1 MNLLKNKMG
10 MRVLTLALCAA
21 LGGSVLAVKAE
32 SVAGETVVQ
41 EAVQDENMSES
52 REIAHPAQEAEEP
65 DGQTEM
71 EKTTEESTAQPTDE
85 PTAEPSNEPTT
96 EPTDEPTA
104 EPTEQP
110 TTEPAEQPT
119 TEPTEQLTTEPTEQ
133 PTTEPTEQPTTE
145 PTDEPTAEPTT
156 EPTQQ
161 PATEPTAEPMPEG
174 AYKVTVVSPAKWQKD
189 KATAKI
195 NIVDVNG
202 TGWANIRIVVATEN
216 GWQTVVDG
224 DDQSAG
230 YAVELRENATIHV
243 SITDHAGNVQA
254 KSEAISC
261 FDSTP
266 PTVKAGVSGEV
277 ICIEATDSTSGVAA
291 VYVNGHKLKYSG
303 TTLDANI
310 RAYADGRQQIAIY
323 AVDLAGNV
331 SQKVYVKNPFYG
343 RDDSGS
349 SGNDS
354 RPSATKKPSSGGAKT
369 TPKPTATPIPTD
381 VPQATMQP
389 QTTATPDIDALY
401 ALLAQLAGGA
411 GVSEPTDGKAF
422 SMGGNMKTVDLLYSK
437 ATNKQFITVQTRK
450 GETYYI
456 VIDYDKPLDKDG
468 EQYETYFLNLVD
480 DRDLFGVVSKD
491 EQPTPEPTA
500 TPTPK
505 PTAEPKPEAE
515 RTTDSTAMM
524 ALVLLVVLIAG
535 GAAAFV
541 ALGKKRDA
549 QPRYNTELDD
559 DDDEEEIGEDN
570 EEE

>member
-10 MRVLTLALCAA
+10 MRVLTLALCAV

-41 EAVQDENMSES
+41 EAVQDENMSEG
-52 REIAHPAQEAEEP
+52 REIDHPVQEAEEP
-65 DGQTEM
+65 DGQTETG
-71 EKTTEESTAQPTDE
+71 EVTEEATEESAMQPTEQPSEE
-85 PTAEPSNEPTT
+85 PTA

-104 EPTEQP
+104 EPT
-110 TTEPAEQPT
+110 
-119 TEPTEQLTTEPTEQ
+119 TEPTEQ
-133 PTTEPTEQPTTE
+133 PTAE

-161 PATEPTAEPMPEG
+161 PTTEPTAEPMPEG
-174 AYKVTVVSPAKWQKD
+174 AYKITVVSPAKWQKD

-243 SITDHAGNVQA
+243 SITDRAGNVQA

-277 ICIEATDSTSGVAA
+277 ICIEATDSISGVAA

-310 RAYADGRQQIAIY
+310 REYADGKQQIAIY

-343 RDDSGS
+343 RDDSS
-349 SGNDS
+349 SSSSDS
-354 RPSATKKPSSGGAKT
+354 KPSATKKPSSGGAKT

-389 QTTATPDIDALY
+389 QTTAAPDIDALY
-401 ALLAQLAGGA
+401 ALLAQLAGGT
-411 GVSEPTDGKAF
+411 GTSEPTEGKPF

-450 GETYYI
+450 GETYYL

>member
-10 MRVLTLALCAA
+10 MRVLALALCAA

-52 REIAHPAQEAEEP
+52 REIAHPAQEAEEH

-71 EKTTEESTAQPTDE
+71 EKTTEEATE
-85 PTAEPSNEPTT
+85 EPSNEPTT

-110 TTEPAEQPT
+110 TTEP
-119 TEPTEQLTTEPTEQ
+119 TEQ
-133 PTTEPTEQPTTE
+133 PTTEPTAQ

-161 PATEPTAEPMPEG
+161 PTTEPTAEPVPEG
-174 AYKVTVVSPAKWQKD
+174 AYKITVVSPAKWQKD

-224 DDQSAG
+224 DEQSTG

-310 RAYADGRQQIAIY
+310 REYADGRQQIAIY
-323 AVDLAGNV
+323 AIDLAGNV

-343 RDDSGS
+343 RDDSS
-349 SGNDS
+349 SSSSDS
-354 RPSATKKPSSGGAKT
+354 KPSATKKPSSGSAKT
-369 TPKPTATPIPTD
+369 TPKPTATPMPTD

-389 QTTATPDIDALY
+389 QTTAAPDIDALY
-401 ALLAQLAGGA
+401 ALLVQLAGGA
-411 GVSEPTDGKAF
+411 ETGEPTEGKPF

-450 GETYYI
+450 GETYYL

-515 RTTDSTAMM
+515 KTTDSTAMM

-541 ALGKKRDA
+541 LLGKKRDA

>member
-21 LGGSVLAVKAE
+21 LGGSVLAAKAE

-41 EAVQDENMSES
+41 EAVQEAAES
-52 REIAHPAQEAEEP
+52 DVQTEAVEATEEP
-65 DGQTEM
+65 AM
-71 EKTTEESTAQPTDE
+71 QPTEQPSEE
-85 PTAEPSNEPTT
+85 PTAA
-96 EPTDEPTA
+96 PTDEPTA

-110 TTEPAEQPT
+110 TTEPTVQPT
-119 TEPTEQLTTEPTEQ
+119 A
-133 PTTEPTEQPTTE
+133 E
-145 PTDEPTAEPTT
+145 PTDDPTAEPSTEPTAEPT
-156 EPTQQ
+156 QQ
-161 PATEPTAEPMPEG
+161 PTTEPTAEPMPEG
-174 AYKVTVVSPAKWQKD
+174 AYKITVVSPAKWQKD

-243 SITDHAGNVQA
+243 SITDRAGNVQA

-277 ICIEATDSTSGVAA
+277 ICIEATDSISGVAA

-310 RAYADGRQQIAIY
+310 REYADGKQQIAIY

-343 RDDSGS
+343 RDDSS
-349 SGNDS
+349 SSSSDS
-354 RPSATKKPSSGGAKT
+354 KPSATKKPSSGGTKT
-369 TPKPTATPIPTD
+369 TPKPTATPMPTD

-389 QTTATPDIDALY
+389 QTTAAPDIDALY
-401 ALLAQLAGGA
+401 ALLAQLAGGT
-411 GVSEPTDGKAF
+411 GTSEPTEGKPF

-450 GETYYI
+450 GETYYL

-505 PTAEPKPEAE
+505 PTAEPKPETEKA
-515 RTTDSTAMM
+515 TDSTAMM

-541 ALGKKRDA
+541 VLEKKRDA
-549 QPRYNTELDD
+549 QTRYNTELDD

>member
-41 EAVQDENMSES
+41 EAVQDENMSEN
-52 REIAHPAQEAEEP
+52 REIDHPAQEAEEL
-65 DGQTEM
+65 DGQTET
-71 EKTTEESTAQPTDE
+71 EKTTEEATEEPAMQPTEQPSEE
-85 PTAEPSNEPTT
+85 PTS

-104 EPTEQP
+104 E
-110 TTEPAEQPT
+110 
-119 TEPTEQLTTEPTEQ
+119 

-145 PTDEPTAEPTT
+145 PTDEPTAEPSAEPTT

-174 AYKVTVVSPAKWQKD
+174 AYKITVLSPAKWQKD

-277 ICIEATDSTSGVAA
+277 ICIEATDSISGVAA

-310 RAYADGRQQIAIY
+310 REYADGKQQIAIY

-343 RDDSGS
+343 RDDSS
-349 SGNDS
+349 SSSSDS
-354 RPSATKKPSSGGAKT
+354 KPSATKKPSSGSAKT
-369 TPKPTATPIPTD
+369 TPKPTATPMPTD

-389 QTTATPDIDALY
+389 QTTAAPDIDALY
-401 ALLAQLAGGA
+401 ALLVQLAGGT
-411 GVSEPTDGKAF
+411 GTGEPTEGKPF

-450 GETYYI
+450 GETYYL

-535 GAAAFV
+535 GAAAFIV
-541 ALGKKRDA
+541 LGKKKDA

>member
-10 MRVLTLALCAA
+10 MRGLTLARCAT
-21 LGGSVLAVKAE
+21 LGGSGLAVKAE

-52 REIAHPAQEAEEP
+52 REIDHPVQEAEEP
-65 DGQTEM
+65 DRQTETG
-71 EKTTEESTAQPTDE
+71 ETTEESTAQPTDE

-110 TTEPAEQPT
+110 TTEPTAQ
-119 TEPTEQLTTEPTEQ
+119 
-133 PTTEPTEQPTTE
+133 
-145 PTDEPTAEPTT
+145 PTDEPTAEPSAEPTT

-161 PATEPTAEPMPEG
+161 PTTEPTAEPLPEG
-174 AYKVTVVSPAKWQKD
+174 AYKITVVSPAKWQKD

-230 YAVELRENATIHV
+230 YAVELRENAAIHV
-243 SITDHAGNVQA
+243 SITDRAGNVQT

-261 FDSTP
+261 FDNTP
-266 PTVKAGVSGEV
+266 PIVKAGVSGEV
-277 ICIEATDSTSGVAA
+277 ICIEATDSISGVAA

-310 RAYADGRQQIAIY
+310 REYADGKQQIAIY

-369 TPKPTATPIPTD
+369 TPKPTATPMSTD
-381 VPQATMQP
+381 APQATMQP
-389 QTTATPDIDALY
+389 QTTAAPDIDALY

-411 GVSEPTDGKAF
+411 ETGEPTEGKPF

-450 GETYYI
+450 GETYYL

-480 DRDLFGVVSKD
+480 DRDLFGVVS
-491 EQPTPEPTA
+491 
-500 TPTPK
+500 
-505 PTAEPKPEAE
+505 
-515 RTTDSTAMM
+515 
-524 ALVLLVVLIAG
+524 
-535 GAAAFV
+535 
-541 ALGKKRDA
+541 
-549 QPRYNTELDD
+549 
-559 DDDEEEIGEDN
+559 
-570 EEE
+570 

>member
-1 MNLLKNKMG
+1 
-10 MRVLTLALCAA
+10 
-21 LGGSVLAVKAE
+21 
-32 SVAGETVVQ
+32 VAGETVVQ

-52 REIAHPAQEAEEP
+52 RDADHPVQEAEEP
-65 DGQTEM
+65 DRQTETG
-71 EKTTEESTAQPTDE
+71 EATEESTAQPTDE

-110 TTEPAEQPT
+110 TTK
-119 TEPTEQLTTEPTEQ
+119 PTEQ
-133 PTTEPTEQPTTE
+133 PTTKPTEQPTTE
-145 PTDEPTAEPTT
+145 PTDEPTAEPSTEPTT

-161 PATEPTAEPMPEG
+161 PTTEPTAEPVPEG
-174 AYKVTVVSPAKWQKD
+174 AYKITVVSPAKWQKD

-224 DDQSAG
+224 DDQSAS
-230 YAVELRENATIHV
+230 YSVELRENATIHV

-310 RAYADGRQQIAIY
+310 REYADGRQQIAIY
-323 AVDLAGNV
+323 AIDLAGNV

-349 SGNDS
+349 NGNDS
-354 RPSATKKPSSGGAKT
+354 RPSATKKPSSGGTKT
-369 TPKPTATPIPTD
+369 TPKPTATPMPTD

-389 QTTATPDIDALY
+389 QTTAAPDIDALY
-401 ALLAQLAGGA
+401 ALLAQFAGGM
-411 GVSEPTDGKAF
+411 GTSEPTEGKPF

-450 GETYYI
+450 GETYYL

-515 RTTDSTAMM
+515 RTTDSMAMM

-535 GAAAFV
+535 GAAAFIV
-541 ALGKKRDA
+541 LGKKKDA

>member
-1 MNLLKNKMG
+1 
-10 MRVLTLALCAA
+10 
-21 LGGSVLAVKAE
+21 
-32 SVAGETVVQ
+32 
-41 EAVQDENMSES
+41 MSEG
-52 REIAHPAQEAEEP
+52 REIDHPVQEAEEP
-65 DGQTEM
+65 DGQTETG
-71 EKTTEESTAQPTDE
+71 EATEESTAQPTDE

-110 TTEPAEQPT
+110 TTEP
-119 TEPTEQLTTEPTEQ
+119 
-133 PTTEPTEQPTTE
+133 TEQPTTE

-161 PATEPTAEPMPEG
+161 PTTEPTAEPVPEG
-174 AYKVTVVSPAKWQKD
+174 AYKITVVSPAKWQKD
-189 KATAKI
+189 RATAKI

-243 SITDHAGNVQA
+243 SITDRAGNVQA

-349 SGNDS
+349 NGNDS

-369 TPKPTATPIPTD
+369 TPKPTATPMPTD

-389 QTTATPDIDALY
+389 QTTAAPDIDALY
-401 ALLAQLAGGA
+401 ALLAQLAGGT
-411 GVSEPTDGKAF
+411 GTSEPTEGKPF

-450 GETYYI
+450 GETYYL

-515 RTTDSTAMM
+515 KTTDSTAMM

-541 ALGKKRDA
+541 VLGKKRDA

-559 DDDEEEIGEDN
+559 DDDEEEIGEEN
-570 EEE
+570 EEK

>member
-10 MRVLTLALCAA
+10 MRVLTLALCAV

-32 SVAGETVVQ
+32 SVASETVVQ

-52 REIAHPAQEAEEP
+52 REIDHPAQEAEEP

-110 TTEPAEQPT
+110 TTEPTA
-119 TEPTEQLTTEPTEQ
+119 
-133 PTTEPTEQPTTE
+133 QPTTE
-145 PTDEPTAEPTT
+145 PTDEPSAEPTT

-161 PATEPTAEPMPEG
+161 PTTEPTAEPMPEG
-174 AYKVTVVSPAKWQKD
+174 AYKITVVSPAKWQKD

-243 SITDHAGNVQA
+243 SITDRAGNVQA

-303 TTLDANI
+303 TTLDTNI

-349 SGNDS
+349 NGNDS
-354 RPSATKKPSSGGAKT
+354 RPSATKKPSSGGART
-369 TPKPTATPIPTD
+369 TPKPTAS
-381 VPQATMQP
+381 
-389 QTTATPDIDALY
+389 PDIDALY
-401 ALLAQLAGGA
+401 ALLVQLAGGA
-411 GVSEPTDGKAF
+411 ETGEPTEGKPF

-450 GETYYI
+450 GETYYL

-515 RTTDSTAMM
+515 KTTDSTAMM

-541 ALGKKRDA
+541 VLGKKRDA

-559 DDDEEEIGEDN
+559 DDDEEEIGEEN
-570 EEE
+570 EEK

>member
-1 MNLLKNKMG
+1 MMNLLKNKMG
-10 MRVLTLALCAA
+10 MRVLTLALCAV

-52 REIAHPAQEAEEP
+52 RDADHPVQEAEES
-65 DGQTEM
+65 DRQTETG
-71 EKTTEESTAQPTDE
+71 EATEEATEE
-85 PTAEPSNEPTT
+85 PAMQ
-96 EPTDEPTA
+96 
-104 EPTEQP
+104 PTEQP
-110 TTEPAEQPT
+110 SEEPTAV
-119 TEPTEQLTTEPTEQ
+119 PTEQPTTEPTEQ

-161 PATEPTAEPMPEG
+161 PTTEPTAEPVPEG
-174 AYKVTVVSPAKWQKD
+174 AYKITVLSPAKWQKD

-195 NIVDVNG
+195 NIVDANG

-277 ICIEATDSTSGVAA
+277 ICIEATDSISGVAA

-310 RAYADGRQQIAIY
+310 REYADGKQQIAIY

-343 RDDSGS
+343 RDDSS
-349 SGNDS
+349 SSSSDS
-354 RPSATKKPSSGGAKT
+354 KPSATKKPSSGSAKT
-369 TPKPTATPIPTD
+369 TPKPTATPMPTD

-389 QTTATPDIDALY
+389 QTTAAPDIDALY

-411 GVSEPTDGKAF
+411 ETGEPTEGKPF

-450 GETYYI
+450 GETYYL

-515 RTTDSTAMM
+515 KTTDSTAMM
-524 ALVLLVVLIAG
+524 ALMLLVVLIAG

-541 ALGKKRDA
+541 VLGKKRDA
-549 QPRYNTELDD
+549 QMRYNTELDD

>member
-1 MNLLKNKMG
+1 
-10 MRVLTLALCAA
+10 
-21 LGGSVLAVKAE
+21 
-32 SVAGETVVQ
+32 
-41 EAVQDENMSES
+41 MSES
-52 REIAHPAQEAEEP
+52 RDADHPVQEAEEP
-65 DGQTEM
+65 DRQTETG
-71 EKTTEESTAQPTDE
+71 EATEESTAQPTDE

-110 TTEPAEQPT
+110 TTEP
-119 TEPTEQLTTEPTEQ
+119 
-133 PTTEPTEQPTTE
+133 TEQPTTE

-161 PATEPTAEPMPEG
+161 PTTEPTAEPVPEG
-174 AYKVTVVSPAKWQKD
+174 AYKITVVSPAKWQKD
-189 KATAKI
+189 RATAKI

-243 SITDHAGNVQA
+243 SITDRAGNVQA

-277 ICIEATDSTSGVAA
+277 ICIEATDSISGVAA

-310 RAYADGRQQIAIY
+310 REYADGKQQIAIY

-343 RDDSGS
+343 RDDSS
-349 SGNDS
+349 SSSSDS
-354 RPSATKKPSSGGAKT
+354 KPSATKKPSSGSAKT
-369 TPKPTATPIPTD
+369 TPKPTATPMPTD

-389 QTTATPDIDALY
+389 QTTAAPDIDALY
-401 ALLAQLAGGA
+401 ALLVQLAGGA
-411 GVSEPTDGKAF
+411 ETGEPTEGKPF

-450 GETYYI
+450 GETYYL

-505 PTAEPKPEAE
+505 PTAEPKPETEKA
-515 RTTDSTAMM
+515 TDSTAMM
-524 ALVLLVVLIAG
+524 ALVLLVMLIAG
-535 GAAAFV
+535 GAAVFV
-541 ALGKKRDA
+541 VLGKKRDA
-549 QPRYNTELDD
+549 QPHYNTELDD

>member
-21 LGGSVLAVKAE
+21 LGGSVLAAKAE

-41 EAVQDENMSES
+41 EAVQEAAES
-52 REIAHPAQEAEEP
+52 DVQTEAVEATEEP
-65 DGQTEM
+65 AM
-71 EKTTEESTAQPTDE
+71 QPTEQPSEE
-85 PTAEPSNEPTT
+85 PTAA
-96 EPTDEPTA
+96 PTDEPTA

-110 TTEPAEQPT
+110 TTEPMVQPT
-119 TEPTEQLTTEPTEQ
+119 A
-133 PTTEPTEQPTTE
+133 E
-145 PTDEPTAEPTT
+145 PTDDPTAEPSTEPTAEPT
-156 EPTQQ
+156 QQ
-161 PATEPTAEPMPEG
+161 PTTEPTAEPMPEG
-174 AYKVTVVSPAKWQKD
+174 AYKITVVSPAKWQKD

-243 SITDHAGNVQA
+243 SITDRAGNVQA

-277 ICIEATDSTSGVAA
+277 ICIEATDSISGVAA

-310 RAYADGRQQIAIY
+310 REYADGKQQIAIY

-343 RDDSGS
+343 RDDSS
-349 SGNDS
+349 SSSSDS
-354 RPSATKKPSSGGAKT
+354 KPSATKKPSSGSAKT
-369 TPKPTATPIPTD
+369 TPKPTATPMSTD
-381 VPQATMQP
+381 MPQVTMQP
-389 QTTATPDIDALY
+389 QTTAAPDIDALY

-411 GVSEPTDGKAF
+411 ETGEPTEGKPF

-450 GETYYI
+450 GETYYL

-515 RTTDSTAMM
+515 KTTDSTPMM

-535 GAAAFV
+535 GAAAFIM
-541 ALGKKRDA
+541 LGKKKDT
-549 QPRYNTELDD
+549 QPRYTELDD
-559 DDDEEEIGEDN
+559 DDDEEEIGEEN

>member
-52 REIAHPAQEAEEP
+52 RDADHPAQEAEES
-65 DGQTEM
+65 DRQTETG
-71 EKTTEESTAQPTDE
+71 EAAEESTAQPTDE

-110 TTEPAEQPT
+110 TTEP
-119 TEPTEQLTTEPTEQ
+119 TEQ
-133 PTTEPTEQPTTE
+133 PTTEPTAQ

-161 PATEPTAEPMPEG
+161 PTTEPTAEPVPEG
-174 AYKVTVVSPAKWQKD
+174 AYKITVVSPAKWQKD

-195 NIVDVNG
+195 NIVDVSG

-243 SITDHAGNVQA
+243 SITDHAGNVQT

-277 ICIEATDSTSGVAA
+277 ICIEATDSISGVAA

-310 RAYADGRQQIAIY
+310 REYADGRQQIAIY

-369 TPKPTATPIPTD
+369 TPKPTT
-381 VPQATMQP
+381 
-389 QTTATPDIDALY
+389 
-401 ALLAQLAGGA
+401 
-411 GVSEPTDGKAF
+411 
-422 SMGGNMKTVDLLYSK
+422 
-437 ATNKQFITVQTRK
+437 
-450 GETYYI
+450 
-456 VIDYDKPLDKDG
+456 
-468 EQYETYFLNLVD
+468 
-480 DRDLFGVVSKD
+480 
-491 EQPTPEPTA
+491 
-500 TPTPK
+500 
-505 PTAEPKPEAE
+505 EPKPETE
-515 RTTDSTAMM
+515 KTSDSTAMM

-541 ALGKKRDA
+541 VLGKKKDT

>member
-1 MNLLKNKMG
+1 MTLLKNKMG
-10 MRVLTLALCAA
+10 MRVLTLALCAV

-52 REIAHPAQEAEEP
+52 RDVDHPAQEAEEP
-65 DGQTEM
+65 DRQTETG
-71 EKTTEESTAQPTDE
+71 EATEEPAMQ
-85 PTAEPSNEPTT
+85 
-96 EPTDEPTA
+96 
-104 EPTEQP
+104 PTEQP
-110 TTEPAEQPT
+110 SEEPTAV
-119 TEPTEQLTTEPTEQ
+119 PTEQPTTEPTEQ

-145 PTDEPTAEPTT
+145 PTDESTAEPTT

-161 PATEPTAEPMPEG
+161 PTTEPTAEPMPEG
-174 AYKVTVVSPAKWQKD
+174 AYKITVVSPAKWQKD

-202 TGWANIRIVVATEN
+202 TGWANIRIVVTTEN

-243 SITDHAGNVQA
+243 SITDRAGNVQA

-266 PTVKAGVSGEV
+266 PIVKAGVSGEV
-277 ICIEATDSTSGVAA
+277 ICIEATDSISGVAA

-310 RAYADGRQQIAIY
+310 REYADGRQQIAIY

-354 RPSATKKPSSGGAKT
+354 KPSATKKPSSGGAKT
-369 TPKPTATPIPTD
+369 TPKPTATPMSTD
-381 VPQATMQP
+381 VPQTTMQP
-389 QTTATPDIDALY
+389 QTTAAPDSDALY
-401 ALLAQLAGGA
+401 ALLVQLAGGA
-411 GVSEPTDGKAF
+411 ETGEPTEGKPF

-450 GETYYI
+450 GETYYL

-505 PTAEPKPEAE
+505 PTAEPKPETEKAS
-515 RTTDSTAMM
+515 DSTAMM

-541 ALGKKRDA
+541 LLGKKRDA

>member
-52 REIAHPAQEAEEP
+52 REIAHPAQEAAEP
-65 DGQTEM
+65 DVQTETG
-71 EKTTEESTAQPTDE
+71 EVTEEATEESAMQ
-85 PTAEPSNEPTT
+85 
-96 EPTDEPTA
+96 
-104 EPTEQP
+104 PTEQP
-110 TTEPAEQPT
+110 SEEPTAV
-119 TEPTEQLTTEPTEQ
+119 PTEQPTTEPTEQ

-161 PATEPTAEPMPEG
+161 PTTEPTAEPMPEG
-174 AYKVTVVSPAKWQKD
+174 AYKITVVSPAKWQKD

-277 ICIEATDSTSGVAA
+277 ICIEATDSISGVAA

-354 RPSATKKPSSGGAKT
+354 KPSATKKPSSGGTKT
-369 TPKPTATPIPTD
+369 TPKPTATPMPTD
-381 VPQATMQP
+381 VPQATMRP
-389 QTTATPDIDALY
+389 QTTAAPDIDALY

-411 GVSEPTDGKAF
+411 ETGEPTEGKPF

-450 GETYYI
+450 GETYYL

-505 PTAEPKPEAE
+505 PTAEPKPETE
-515 RTTDSTAMM
+515 KTSDSTAMM

-541 ALGKKRDA
+541 VLGKKRDA
-549 QPRYNTELDD
+549 QTRYNTELDD
-559 DDDEEEIGEDN
+559 DDDEEEIGEEN
-570 EEE
+570 EEK

>member
-1 MNLLKNKMG
+1 MTLLKNKMG
-10 MRVLTLALCAA
+10 MRVLTLALCAV

-52 REIAHPAQEAEEP
+52 REIAHPALEAEEP
-65 DGQTEM
+65 DGQTETG
-71 EKTTEESTAQPTDE
+71 EVTEEATEE
-85 PTAEPSNEPTT
+85 PAMQ
-96 EPTDEPTA
+96 
-104 EPTEQP
+104 PTEQP
-110 TTEPAEQPT
+110 SEEPTAV
-119 TEPTEQLTTEPTEQ
+119 PTEQPTTEPTEQ

-145 PTDEPTAEPTT
+145 PTDESTAEPTT

-161 PATEPTAEPMPEG
+161 PTTEPTAEPMPEG
-174 AYKVTVVSPAKWQKD
+174 AYKITVVSPAKWQKD
-189 KATAKI
+189 RATAKI

-224 DDQSAG
+224 DDQSAS
-230 YAVELRENATIHV
+230 YSVELRENATIHV
-243 SITDHAGNVQA
+243 SITDRAGNVQA

-277 ICIEATDSTSGVAA
+277 ICIEATDSISGVAA

-310 RAYADGRQQIAIY
+310 REYADGRQQIAIY

-343 RDDSGS
+343 RNDSGS

-354 RPSATKKPSSGGAKT
+354 KPSATKKPSSGGAKT
-369 TPKPTATPIPTD
+369 TPKPTATPMSTD
-381 VPQATMQP
+381 VPQTTMQP
-389 QTTATPDIDALY
+389 QTTAAPDIDALY
-401 ALLAQLAGGA
+401 ALLVQLAGGA
-411 GVSEPTDGKAF
+411 ETGEPTEGKPF

-450 GETYYI
+450 GETYYL

-515 RTTDSTAMM
+515 KTTDSTAMM

-541 ALGKKRDA
+541 VLGKKRDA

-559 DDDEEEIGEDN
+559 DDDEEEIGEEN
-570 EEE
+570 EEK

>member
-32 SVAGETVVQ
+32 SVAGETAVQ
-41 EAVQDENMSES
+41 EAVQEAAES
-52 REIAHPAQEAEEP
+52 DVQTETGEATEEP
-65 DGQTEM
+65 AM
-71 EKTTEESTAQPTDE
+71 QPTEQPTEE
-85 PTAEPSNEPTT
+85 PTAA
-96 EPTDEPTA
+96 PTDEPTA

-110 TTEPAEQPT
+110 TIEPTAQPT
-119 TEPTEQLTTEPTEQ
+119 DDPTAEPST
-133 PTTEPTEQPTTE
+133 
-145 PTDEPTAEPTT
+145 EPTAEPT
-156 EPTQQ
+156 QQ
-161 PATEPTAEPMPEG
+161 PTTEPTAEPMPEG
-174 AYKVTVVSPAKWQKD
+174 AYKITIISPAKWQKD

-216 GWQTVVDG
+216 GWQTIVDG
-224 DDQSAG
+224 DEQSAS

-243 SITDHAGNVQA
+243 SITDHVGNVQA

-277 ICIEATDSTSGVAA
+277 ICIEATDSISGVAA
-291 VYVNGHKLKYSG
+291 VYVNGHKLKYNG

-310 RAYADGRQQIAIY
+310 REYADGKQQIAIY
-323 AVDLAGNV
+323 AVDLAGNM

-354 RPSATKKPSSGGAKT
+354 KPSATKKPSSGGVKT
-369 TPKPTATPIPTD
+369 TQKPTATPMPTD

-389 QTTATPDIDALY
+389 QTTASPDIDALY
-401 ALLAQLAGGA
+401 ALLAQLAGGT
-411 GVSEPTDGKAF
+411 GMSEPTEGKAF

-456 VIDYDKPLDKDG
+456 VIDYDKPLDEDG

-480 DRDLFGVVSKD
+480 DRDLFSVVSKD
-491 EQPTPEPTA
+491 EQPTPKPTA

-505 PTAEPKPEAE
+505 PTAEPKPETE
-515 RTTDSTAMM
+515 KTTDSTAMV
-524 ALVLLVVLIAG
+524 ALVLVLIAG

-541 ALGKKRDA
+541 VLGKKKDA
-549 QPRYNTELDD
+549 QPRYSTELDD

>member
-10 MRVLTLALCAA
+10 MRVLTLALCAV

-32 SVAGETVVQ
+32 SVAGETVGQ
-41 EAVQDENMSES
+41 EAVQDENMSEG
-52 REIAHPAQEAEEP
+52 REIDHPVQEAEEP
-65 DGQTEM
+65 DGQTETG
-71 EKTTEESTAQPTDE
+71 EVTEEATEESAMQPTEQPSEE
-85 PTAEPSNEPTT
+85 PTA

-104 EPTEQP
+104 EPT
-110 TTEPAEQPT
+110 
-119 TEPTEQLTTEPTEQ
+119 TEPTEQ
-133 PTTEPTEQPTTE
+133 PTAE

-161 PATEPTAEPMPEG
+161 PTTEPTAEPMPEG
-174 AYKVTVVSPAKWQKD
+174 AYKITVVSPAKWQKD

-266 PTVKAGVSGEV
+266 PTFKAGVSGEV
-277 ICIEATDSTSGVAA
+277 ICIEATDSISGVAA

-310 RAYADGRQQIAIY
+310 REYADGKQQIAIY

-343 RDDSGS
+343 RDDSS
-349 SGNDS
+349 SSSSDS
-354 RPSATKKPSSGGAKT
+354 KPSATKKPSSGSAKT
-369 TPKPTATPIPTD
+369 TPKPTATPMPTD

-389 QTTATPDIDALY
+389 QTTAAPDIDALY
-401 ALLAQLAGGA
+401 ALLVQLAGGA
-411 GVSEPTDGKAF
+411 ETGEPTEGKPF

-450 GETYYI
+450 GETYYL

-515 RTTDSTAMM
+515 KTTDSTAMM
-524 ALVLLVVLIAG
+524 ALMLLVVLIAG

-541 ALGKKRDA
+541 VLGKKRDA

-570 EEE
+570 EEK

>member
-52 REIAHPAQEAEEP
+52 RDADHPVQEAEEP
-65 DGQTEM
+65 DRQTETG
-71 EKTTEESTAQPTDE
+71 EATEESTAQPTDE

-110 TTEPAEQPT
+110 TTEP
-119 TEPTEQLTTEPTEQ
+119 
-133 PTTEPTEQPTTE
+133 TEQPTTE

-161 PATEPTAEPMPEG
+161 PTTEPTAEPVPEG
-174 AYKVTVVSPAKWQKD
+174 AYKITVVSPAKWQKD
-189 KATAKI
+189 RATAKI

-277 ICIEATDSTSGVAA
+277 ICIEATDSISGVAA

-310 RAYADGRQQIAIY
+310 REYADGKQQIAIY

-343 RDDSGS
+343 RDDSS
-349 SGNDS
+349 SSSSDS
-354 RPSATKKPSSGGAKT
+354 KPSATKKPSSGSAKT
-369 TPKPTATPIPTD
+369 TPKPTATPMPTD

-389 QTTATPDIDALY
+389 QTTAAPDIDALY
-401 ALLAQLAGGA
+401 ALLVQLAGGA
-411 GVSEPTDGKAF
+411 ETGEPTEGKPF

-450 GETYYI
+450 GETYYL

-505 PTAEPKPEAE
+505 PTAEPKPETEKA
-515 RTTDSTAMM
+515 TDSTAMM
-524 ALVLLVVLIAG
+524 ALMLLVVLIAG

-541 ALGKKRDA
+541 VLGKKRDA

>member
-52 REIAHPAQEAEEP
+52 REIDHPVQEAEEP
-65 DGQTEM
+65 DRLTETG
-71 EKTTEESTAQPTDE
+71 ETTEESTAQPTDE

-110 TTEPAEQPT
+110 TTK
-119 TEPTEQLTTEPTEQ
+119 
-133 PTTEPTEQPTTE
+133 
-145 PTDEPTAEPTT
+145 PTDEPTAEPSAEPTT

-174 AYKVTVVSPAKWQKD
+174 AYKITVVSPAKWQKD

-224 DDQSAG
+224 DDQSAS
-230 YAVELRENATIHV
+230 YSVELRENAMIHV

-349 SGNDS
+349 NGNDS
-354 RPSATKKPSSGGAKT
+354 RPSATKKPSSGGTKT
-369 TPKPTATPIPTD
+369 TPKPTATPMPTD

-389 QTTATPDIDALY
+389 QTTAAPDIDALY

-411 GVSEPTDGKAF
+411 ETGEPTEGKPF

-450 GETYYI
+450 GETYYL

-505 PTAEPKPEAE
+505 PTTEPKPETE
-515 RTTDSTAMM
+515 KTSDSTAMM

-541 ALGKKRDA
+541 VLGKKKDT

-559 DDDEEEIGEDN
+559 DDDEEEIGEEN
-570 EEE
+570 EEK

>member
-52 REIAHPAQEAEEP
+52 REIDHPAQEAEEL
-65 DGQTEM
+65 DGQTET
-71 EKTTEESTAQPTDE
+71 EKTTEEATEEPAMQPTEQPSEE
-85 PTAEPSNEPTT
+85 PTA

-104 EPTEQP
+104 E
-110 TTEPAEQPT
+110 
-119 TEPTEQLTTEPTEQ
+119 

-145 PTDEPTAEPTT
+145 PTDEPTAEPSTEPTT

-161 PATEPTAEPMPEG
+161 PTTEPTAEPMPEG
-174 AYKVTVVSPAKWQKD
+174 AYKITVVSPAKWQKD

-224 DDQSAG
+224 DDQSTG

-243 SITDHAGNVQA
+243 SITDRAGNVQA
-254 KSEAISC
+254 KSETISC

-266 PTVKAGVSGEV
+266 PIVKAGVSGEV
-277 ICIEATDSTSGVAA
+277 ICIEATDSISGVAA

-310 RAYADGRQQIAIY
+310 REYADGRQQIAIY

-349 SGNDS
+349 NGNDS
-354 RPSATKKPSSGGAKT
+354 KPSATKKPSSGGAKT

-389 QTTATPDIDALY
+389 QTTAAPDIDALY

-411 GVSEPTDGKAF
+411 ETGEPTEGKPF

-450 GETYYI
+450 GETYYL

-505 PTAEPKPEAE
+505 PTAEPKPETEKAN
-515 RTTDSTAMM
+515 DSTAMM

-541 ALGKKRDA
+541 VLGKKRDA

>member
-10 MRVLTLALCAA
+10 MRVLTLALCAV

-71 EKTTEESTAQPTDE
+71 EKTTEEATEEPAMQPTEQPSEE
-85 PTAEPSNEPTT
+85 PTA

-104 EPTEQP
+104 E
-110 TTEPAEQPT
+110 
-119 TEPTEQLTTEPTEQ
+119 

-161 PATEPTAEPMPEG
+161 PTTEPTAEPVPEG
-174 AYKVTVVSPAKWQKD
+174 AYKITVVSPAKWQKD
-189 KATAKI
+189 RATAKI

-243 SITDHAGNVQA
+243 SIIDHAGNVQA

-266 PTVKAGVSGEV
+266 PIVKAGVSGEV
-277 ICIEATDSTSGVAA
+277 ICIEATDSISGVAA

-343 RDDSGS
+343 KDDSGS
-349 SGNDS
+349 NGNDS
-354 RPSATKKPSSGGAKT
+354 RPSATKKPSSGGTKT
-369 TPKPTATPIPTD
+369 TPKPTATPMPTD

-389 QTTATPDIDALY
+389 QTTAAPDIDALY

-411 GVSEPTDGKAF
+411 ETGEPTEGKPF

-450 GETYYI
+450 GETYYL

-505 PTAEPKPEAE
+505 PTAEPEPETE
-515 RTTDSTAMM
+515 KTSDSTAMM
-524 ALVLLVVLIAG
+524 ALVLLVMLIAG

-541 ALGKKRDA
+541 VLGKKRDA
-549 QPRYNTELDD
+549 QPRYNAELDD

-570 EEE
+570 EEK

>member
-41 EAVQDENMSES
+41 EAVQDENMSEN
-52 REIAHPAQEAEEP
+52 REIDHPAQEAEEP
-65 DGQTEM
+65 DGQTETG
-71 EKTTEESTAQPTDE
+71 EATEEPTDE
-85 PTAEPSNEPTT
+85 LTAEPSNEPTT

-110 TTEPAEQPT
+110 TTEP
-119 TEPTEQLTTEPTEQ
+119 
-133 PTTEPTEQPTTE
+133 TEQPTTE
-145 PTDEPTAEPTT
+145 PTDEPMAEPTT

-161 PATEPTAEPMPEG
+161 PTTEPTAEPMPEG
-174 AYKVTVVSPAKWQKD
+174 AYKITVLSPAKWQKD

-354 RPSATKKPSSGGAKT
+354 KPSATKKPSSGGAKT

-389 QTTATPDIDALY
+389 QTTVAPDIDALY

-411 GVSEPTDGKAF
+411 ETGEPTEGKPF

-450 GETYYI
+450 GETYYL

-505 PTAEPKPEAE
+505 PTAEPKPETEKA
-515 RTTDSTAMM
+515 TDSTAMM

-541 ALGKKRDA
+541 VLGKKRDA

>member
-1 MNLLKNKMG
+1 MTLLKNKMG

-32 SVAGETVVQ
+32 SMAGEAVVQ

-110 TTEPAEQPT
+110 TTEPTVQ
-119 TEPTEQLTTEPTEQ
+119 
-133 PTTEPTEQPTTE
+133 
-145 PTDEPTAEPTT
+145 PTDEPTAEPSAEPTT

-161 PATEPTAEPMPEG
+161 PTTEPTAEPMPEG
-174 AYKVTVVSPAKWQKD
+174 AYKITVVSPAKWQKD

-230 YAVELRENATIHV
+230 YAVELRENVTIHV

-349 SGNDS
+349 NGNDS

-369 TPKPTATPIPTD
+369 TPKPTATPMPTD

-389 QTTATPDIDALY
+389 QTTAAPDIDALY
-401 ALLAQLAGGA
+401 ALLAQLAGGT
-411 GVSEPTDGKAF
+411 GTSEPTEGKPF

-450 GETYYI
+450 GETYYL

-480 DRDLFGVVSKD
+480 DRDLFGVVNKD

>member
-1 MNLLKNKMG
+1 MMNLLKNKMG

-21 LGGSVLAVKAE
+21 LSGSVLAVKAE

-52 REIAHPAQEAEEP
+52 REIDHPAQEAEEP
-65 DGQTEM
+65 DGQTETG
-71 EKTTEESTAQPTDE
+71 EVTEEATEESAMQPTEQPSEE
-85 PTAEPSNEPTT
+85 PTA

-104 EPTEQP
+104 EPT
-110 TTEPAEQPT
+110 
-119 TEPTEQLTTEPTEQ
+119 TEPTEQ
-133 PTTEPTEQPTTE
+133 PTAE

-161 PATEPTAEPMPEG
+161 PTTEPTAEPMPEG
-174 AYKVTVVSPAKWQKD
+174 AYKITVVSPAKWQKD
-189 KATAKI
+189 RATAKI

-243 SITDHAGNVQA
+243 SITDRAGNVQA

-291 VYVNGHKLKYSG
+291 GYVNGHKLKYSG

-310 RAYADGRQQIAIY
+310 REYADGRQQIAIY

-349 SGNDS
+349 NGNDS
-354 RPSATKKPSSGGAKT
+354 RPSATKKPSSGGTKT
-369 TPKPTATPIPTD
+369 TPKPTATPMPTD

-389 QTTATPDIDALY
+389 QTTAAPDIDALY

-411 GVSEPTDGKAF
+411 ETGEPTEGKPF

-450 GETYYI
+450 GETYYL

-541 ALGKKRDA
+541 VLRKKRDA

>member
-310 RAYADGRQQIAIY
+310 RAYSDGRQQIAIY

-331 SQKVYVKNPFYG
+331 SQKAYVKNPFYG

-354 RPSATKKPSSGGAKT
+354 RPSATKKPSSGGTKT
-369 TPKPTATPIPTD
+369 TPKPTATPMPTD

-389 QTTATPDIDALY
+389 QTTAAPDIDALY

-411 GVSEPTDGKAF
+411 ETGEPTEGKPF

-450 GETYYI
+450 GETYYL

-468 EQYETYFLNLVD
+468 EQYETHFLNLVD

-505 PTAEPKPEAE
+505 PTAEPKPETE
-515 RTTDSTAMM
+515 KISDSAAMM
-524 ALVLLVVLIAG
+524 ALVLLVMLIAG

-541 ALGKKRDA
+541 VLGKKRDA

-570 EEE
+570 EEK

>member
-10 MRVLTLALCAA
+10 MRVLTLALCAV

-32 SVAGETVVQ
+32 SVAGETVGQ

-52 REIAHPAQEAEEP
+52 REIAHPVQEAEES
-65 DGQTEM
+65 DVQTETG
-71 EKTTEESTAQPTDE
+71 EATEEPAMQPTEQPTEE
-85 PTAEPSNEPTT
+85 PTAA
-96 EPTDEPTA
+96 PTDEPTA

-110 TTEPAEQPT
+110 TI
-119 TEPTEQLTTEPTEQ
+119 EPTAQ
-133 PTTEPTEQPTTE
+133 
-145 PTDEPTAEPTT
+145 PTDEPTVEPSTEPTT

-161 PATEPTAEPMPEG
+161 PTTEPTAEPVPEG
-174 AYKVTVVSPAKWQKD
+174 AYKITVVSPAKWQKD

-277 ICIEATDSTSGVAA
+277 ICIEATDSISGVAA
-291 VYVNGHKLKYSG
+291 VYVNGHKLKYRG

-310 RAYADGRQQIAIY
+310 REYADGKQQIAIY

-343 RDDSGS
+343 RDDSS
-349 SGNDS
+349 SSSSDS
-354 RPSATKKPSSGGAKT
+354 KPSATKKPSSGSAKT
-369 TPKPTATPIPTD
+369 TPKPTATPMPTD

-389 QTTATPDIDALY
+389 QTTAAPDIDALY
-401 ALLAQLAGGA
+401 ALLVQLAGGA
-411 GVSEPTDGKAF
+411 ETGEPTEGKPF

-450 GETYYI
+450 GETYYL

-515 RTTDSTAMM
+515 KTTDSTAMM
-524 ALVLLVVLIAG
+524 ALMLLVVLIAG

-541 ALGKKRDA
+541 VLGKKRDA

-559 DDDEEEIGEDN
+559 DDDEEEIGEEN
-570 EEE
+570 EEKKIKKEGYFD

>member
-32 SVAGETVVQ
+32 SMAGETVVQ
-41 EAVQDENMSES
+41 EAVHDESE
-52 REIAHPAQEAEEP
+52 EMAENVMETGEATEEP
-65 DGQTEM
+65 A
-71 EKTTEESTAQPTDE
+71 AQ
-85 PTAEPSNEPTT
+85 
-96 EPTDEPTA
+96 
-104 EPTEQP
+104 PTEQP
-110 TTEPAEQPT
+110 SE
-119 TEPTEQLTTEPTEQ
+119 EPTAA
-133 PTTEPTEQPTTE
+133 

-156 EPTQQ
+156 EPTVQPTDEPTAEPSTEPTTEPTQQ
-161 PATEPTAEPMPEG
+161 PTTEPTAEPMPGG
-174 AYKVTVVSPAKWQKD
+174 AYKITIVSPAKWQKD

-216 GWQTVVDG
+216 GWQTVADG
-224 DDQSAG
+224 DEQSAS

-243 SITDHAGNVQA
+243 SITDHTGNVQA

-277 ICIEATDSTSGVAA
+277 ICIEATDSISGVAA
-291 VYVNGHKLKYSG
+291 VYVNGHKLKYNG

-310 RAYADGRQQIAIY
+310 REYADGKQKIAIY
-323 AVDLAGNV
+323 AIDLAGNV

-343 RDDSGS
+343 KDDSSS

-354 RPSATKKPSSGGAKT
+354 KPFATKKPSSGSSGAKT
-369 TPKPTATPIPTD
+369 TPKPTATPMPTD

-389 QTTATPDIDALY
+389 QTTASPDIDALY
-401 ALLAQLAGGA
+401 ALLAQLAGGT
-411 GVSEPTDGKAF
+411 GTSEPTEGKAF

-456 VIDYDKPLDKDG
+456 VIDYDKPLDENG

-505 PTAEPKPEAE
+505 PTAEPKPEKE
-515 RTTDSTAMM
+515 KTTDSTAMM
-524 ALVLLVVLIAG
+524 ALALLVVLIAG

-541 ALGKKRDA
+541 VLGKKKDA
-549 QPRYNTELDD
+549 QPRYNTEL

>member
-32 SVAGETVVQ
+32 SVAGEAVVQ

-52 REIAHPAQEAEEP
+52 REIDHPAQEAEEP
-65 DGQTEM
+65 DRQTETG
-71 EKTTEESTAQPTDE
+71 EATEESTAQPTDE

-110 TTEPAEQPT
+110 TIK
-119 TEPTEQLTTEPTEQ
+119 PTEQ
-133 PTTEPTEQPTTE
+133 PTTEPTAQPTEQPTTE
-145 PTDEPTAEPTT
+145 PTAQPTDEPSAEPTT

-174 AYKVTVVSPAKWQKD
+174 AYKITVVSPAKWQKD

-224 DDQSAG
+224 DDQSAS
-230 YAVELRENATIHV
+230 YSVELRENATIHV
-243 SITDHAGNVQA
+243 SITDRAGNVQA

-261 FDSTP
+261 FDCTP

-277 ICIEATDSTSGVAA
+277 ICIEATDSISGVAA

-343 RDDSGS
+343 KDDSGS

-369 TPKPTATPIPTD
+369 TPKPTATPMPMD

-389 QTTATPDIDALY
+389 QTTAAPDIDALY
-401 ALLAQLAGGA
+401 ALLAQLAGGT
-411 GVSEPTDGKAF
+411 GTSEPTEGKPF

-450 GETYYI
+450 GETYYL

-541 ALGKKRDA
+541 VLRKKRDA

>member
-1 MNLLKNKMG
+1 MMNLLKNKMG

-52 REIAHPAQEAEEP
+52 REIDHPAQEAEEP
-65 DGQTEM
+65 DGQTETG
-71 EKTTEESTAQPTDE
+71 EVTEEATEESAMQPTEQPSEE
-85 PTAEPSNEPTT
+85 PTA

-104 EPTEQP
+104 EPT
-110 TTEPAEQPT
+110 
-119 TEPTEQLTTEPTEQ
+119 TEPTEQ
-133 PTTEPTEQPTTE
+133 PTAE

-161 PATEPTAEPMPEG
+161 PTTEPTAEPMPEG
-174 AYKVTVVSPAKWQKD
+174 AYKITVVSPAKWQKD

-261 FDSTP
+261 FDSTQ

-349 SGNDS
+349 NGNDS
-354 RPSATKKPSSGGAKT
+354 RPSATKKPSSGGTKT
-369 TPKPTATPIPTD
+369 TPKPTATPMPTD

-389 QTTATPDIDALY
+389 QTTAAPDIDALY
-401 ALLAQLAGGA
+401 ALLVQLAGGA
-411 GVSEPTDGKAF
+411 ETGEPTEGKPF

-450 GETYYI
+450 GETYYL

>member
-41 EAVQDENMSES
+41 EAVQDENMSEN
-52 REIAHPAQEAEEP
+52 REIDHPAQEAEEP
-65 DGQTEM
+65 DGQTETG
-71 EKTTEESTAQPTDE
+71 EATEEPTDE
-85 PTAEPSNEPTT
+85 LTAEPSNEPTT

-110 TTEPAEQPT
+110 TTEP
-119 TEPTEQLTTEPTEQ
+119 
-133 PTTEPTEQPTTE
+133 TEQPTTE
-145 PTDEPTAEPTT
+145 PTDEPMAEPTT

-161 PATEPTAEPMPEG
+161 PTTEPTAEPMPEG
-174 AYKVTVVSPAKWQKD
+174 AYKITVLSPAKWQKD

-354 RPSATKKPSSGGAKT
+354 KPSATKKPSSGGAKT

-389 QTTATPDIDALY
+389 QTTVAPDIDALY

-411 GVSEPTDGKAF
+411 ETGEPTEGKPF

-450 GETYYI
+450 GETYYL

-505 PTAEPKPEAE
+505 PTAEPKPETEKA
-515 RTTDSTAMM
+515 TDSTAMM
-524 ALVLLVVLIAG
+524 VLVLLVVLIAG
-535 GAAAFV
+535 GAATFV
-541 ALGKKRDA
+541 LLGKKRDA

>member
-65 DGQTEM
+65 DRQTETG
-71 EKTTEESTAQPTDE
+71 EATEESTAQPTDE

-110 TTEPAEQPT
+110 TTEP
-119 TEPTEQLTTEPTEQ
+119 
-133 PTTEPTEQPTTE
+133 
-145 PTDEPTAEPTT
+145 TDEPTAEPTAKPSIEPTT

-161 PATEPTAEPMPEG
+161 PATEPTAEPVPEG
-174 AYKVTVVSPAKWQKD
+174 AYKITVVSPAKWQKD

-243 SITDHAGNVQA
+243 SITDRAGNVQA

-277 ICIEATDSTSGVAA
+277 ICIEATDSISGVAA

-310 RAYADGRQQIAIY
+310 REYADGRQQIAIY

-343 RDDSGS
+343 RDDNGS
-349 SGNDS
+349 NGNDS

-369 TPKPTATPIPTD
+369 TPKPTATPMPTD

-389 QTTATPDIDALY
+389 QTTAAPDIDALY

-411 GVSEPTDGKAF
+411 ETGEPTEGKPF

-450 GETYYI
+450 GETYYL

-524 ALVLLVVLIAG
+524 ALVLLAVLIAG

-541 ALGKKRDA
+541 VLGKKRDA

>member
-32 SVAGETVVQ
+32 SVAGKTVVQ
-41 EAVQDENMSES
+41 EAVHDENMSES

-65 DGQTEM
+65 DGRTETG
-71 EKTTEESTAQPTDE
+71 EATEESTAQPTDE
-85 PTAEPSNEPTT
+85 PTAEPSNEPTA

-104 EPTEQP
+104 E
-110 TTEPAEQPT
+110 
-119 TEPTEQLTTEPTEQ
+119 

-145 PTDEPTAEPTT
+145 PTDEPTAEPSTEPTT

-161 PATEPTAEPMPEG
+161 PTTEPTAEPVPEG
-174 AYKVTVVSPAKWQKD
+174 VYKITVVSPAKWQKD

-224 DDQSAG
+224 DDQSAS
-230 YAVELRENATIHV
+230 YSVELRENSTIHV

-310 RAYADGRQQIAIY
+310 REYADGRQQIAIY

-354 RPSATKKPSSGGAKT
+354 RPSATKKPFSGGAKT
-369 TPKPTATPIPTD
+369 TPKPTETPMPTD

-389 QTTATPDIDALY
+389 QTTAAPDIDALY

-411 GVSEPTDGKAF
+411 ETGEPTEGKPF

-450 GETYYI
+450 GETYYL

-541 ALGKKRDA
+541 VLGKKRDA

>member
-52 REIAHPAQEAEEP
+52 REIAHPAQEAAEP
-65 DGQTEM
+65 DGQTETG
-71 EKTTEESTAQPTDE
+71 EAAEEPTDELTAEPSNEPTTEPTDE

-110 TTEPAEQPT
+110 TTEPTAQ
-119 TEPTEQLTTEPTEQ
+119 
-133 PTTEPTEQPTTE
+133 
-145 PTDEPTAEPTT
+145 PTDEPTAEPSAEPSAEPTT

-161 PATEPTAEPMPEG
+161 PTTEPTAEPMPEG
-174 AYKVTVVSPAKWQKD
+174 AYKITVVSPAKWQKD

-266 PTVKAGVSGEV
+266 PTVKAGMSGEV

-343 RDDSGS
+343 KDDSGS

-354 RPSATKKPSSGGAKT
+354 KPSATKNPSSGGTKT
-369 TPKPTATPIPTD
+369 TPKPTATPMPTD

-389 QTTATPDIDALY
+389 QTTAAPDIDALY
-401 ALLAQLAGGA
+401 ALLAQLAGGT
-411 GVSEPTDGKAF
+411 GTSEPTEGKPF

-450 GETYYI
+450 GETYYL

-524 ALVLLVVLIAG
+524 VLVLLVVLIAG
-535 GAAAFV
+535 GAATFV
-541 ALGKKRDA
+541 LLGKKRDA

>member
-10 MRVLTLALCAA
+10 MRVLTLALCAV

-266 PTVKAGVSGEV
+266 PIVKAGVSGEV
-277 ICIEATDSTSGVAA
+277 ICIEATDSISGVAA

-310 RAYADGRQQIAIY
+310 REYADGRQQIAIY

-515 RTTDSTAMM
+515 KTTDSTAMM
-524 ALVLLVVLIAG
+524 ALMLLVVLIAG

-541 ALGKKRDA
+541 VLGKKRDA

-559 DDDEEEIGEDN
+559 DDDEEEIGEEN
-570 EEE
+570 EEK

>member
-52 REIAHPAQEAEEP
+52 RDVDHPAQEAEEP
-65 DGQTEM
+65 DRQTETG
-71 EKTTEESTAQPTDE
+71 EETEESTAQPTDE

-96 EPTDEPTA
+96 EPTGEPTA
-104 EPTEQP
+104 EPMEQP
-110 TTEPAEQPT
+110 TIK
-119 TEPTEQLTTEPTEQ
+119 PTEQ
-133 PTTEPTEQPTTE
+133 PTTEPTAQPTTE
-145 PTDEPTAEPTT
+145 PTAEPSAEPTT

-174 AYKVTVVSPAKWQKD
+174 AYKITVVSPAKWQKD

-277 ICIEATDSTSGVAA
+277 ICIEATDSISGVAA

-354 RPSATKKPSSGGAKT
+354 KPSATKKPSSGGAKT
-369 TPKPTATPIPTD
+369 TPKPTATPMPTD

-389 QTTATPDIDALY
+389 QTTAAPDIDALY

-411 GVSEPTDGKAF
+411 ETGEPTEGKPF

-450 GETYYI
+450 GETYYL

-524 ALVLLVVLIAG
+524 ALVLLAVLIAG

-541 ALGKKRDA
+541 VLGKKRDA

-559 DDDEEEIGEDN
+559 DDDEEEIGEEN
-570 EEE
+570 EEK